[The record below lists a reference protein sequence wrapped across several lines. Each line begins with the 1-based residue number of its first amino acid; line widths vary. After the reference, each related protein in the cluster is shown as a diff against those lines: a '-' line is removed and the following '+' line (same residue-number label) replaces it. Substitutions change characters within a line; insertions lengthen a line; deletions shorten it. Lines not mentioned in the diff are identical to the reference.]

1 MNENPNVWDE
11 APGPYDV
18 VGDVHGCIDELG
30 DLLFDLGYVDDAAG
44 GVSHPDGRVLV
55 FLGDLADRGPGSFEV
70 WRLVLASIESGA
82 ARFVPGNH
90 DAKLVR
96 YLQGRNVRVTHGFEE
111 TVRQF
116 NNLPNDEREHLR
128 EAIVEMVL
136 DSPPYRIFDG
146 GKLVVAHAGLE
157 EWMIGSVTREISIF
171 ARYGEPTGEY
181 TALGLPI
188 RRDWVRTYT
197 GDPLIVYGHTPTPEP
212 VIFNNTTNIDQGCV
226 FGGALTA
233 FRYPELE
240 TVSIPARRTYAH
252 PSMADR
258 AADHSYPLLTTDD

>member
-1 MNENPNVWDE
+1 MNENPNVWDDT
-11 APGPYDV
+11 PGPFDV
-18 VGDVHGCIDELG
+18 IGDVHGCIDELR
-30 DLLFDLGYVDDAAG
+30 DLLAELGYAEDSDG
-44 GVSHPDGRVLV
+44 GVIHPGGRTLI

-70 WRLVLASIESGA
+70 WRLALASIANGT

-90 DAKLVR
+90 EAVLVR
-96 YLQGRNVRVTHGFEE
+96 YLQGRHVRMIYGFEE

-116 NNLPNDEREHLR
+116 NDLPEDEREHLR
-128 EAIVEMVL
+128 EAIVDTVL
-136 DSPPYRIFDG
+136 DSPPYRIFDD
-146 GKLVVAHAGLE
+146 GKLIAVHAGLD

-188 RRDWVRTYT
+188 RRDWVRTYQ
-197 GDPLIVYGHTPTPEP
+197 GESLIVYGHTPTPEP
-212 VIFNNTTNIDQGCV
+212 AIINNTINIDQGCV
-226 FGGALTA
+226 YGGALTA

-240 TVSIPARRTYAH
+240 AVTIPARHIYAQ

-258 AADHSYPLLTTDD
+258 AADRSYPPTVRTV